1 MNARNTF
8 AALALALVSAGAG
21 AQSCAGFVDVPASDG
36 FCPNVEWLKNRSIT
50 LGCTDTT
57 HYCPT
62 ASVTR
67 LAMAAF
73 MNRLGTA
80 LTPTALV
87 QDATPGA
94 ITISSTGSEH
104 CISTAFPVAGY
115 PRTATVNG
123 SFAATAS
130 GAVTFRAVTVYST
143 NGGATWTPTGT
154 HFARSTS
161 GAAEWSSSNS
171 IGAVN
176 MAVGQ
181 TYLFAVRV
189 LNEAGTV
196 QLAGSHCQ
204 LHALIGNRNGTSTP
218 FDQAALAPAL
228 R

>member
-1 MNARNTF
+1 MNVRNTI
-8 AALALALVSAGAG
+8 AGLALMIISASAG
-21 AQSCAGFVDVPASDG
+21 AQSCVGFVDVAASNG

-57 HYCPT
+57 HYCP
-62 ASVTR
+62 ADSVNR

-80 LTPTALV
+80 LTPTALY
-87 QDATPGA
+87 QDGTPGA

-104 CISTAFPVAGY
+104 CVTTAFPVAGY

-123 SFAATAS
+123 SFAATAP

-154 HFARSTS
+154 NFARSTS
-161 GAAEWSSSNS
+161 GAAEWSNSSS
-171 IGAVN
+171 VGAVN
-176 MAVGQ
+176 MTVGQ

-189 LNEAGTV
+189 LNESGTV
-196 QLAGSHCQ
+196 QLGNSHCQ
-204 LHALIGNRNGTSTP
+204 LQALIGNRNGTSPP
-218 FDQAALAPAL
+218 FDQASMAPTL